1 MQTRRGYLA
10 VAAAAI
16 ATASALGASGVGA
29 STPPASGPAAGASD
43 AIIRYQWGTPGGSN
57 YDPHQAFNQF
67 ANIYLY
73 PAYDR
78 LTELTP
84 EGEVTPML
92 AESWEFSD
100 DNTALTLH
108 LREDVVFQ
116 DGTPFN
122 AEAVKA
128 NIERGQTLET
138 SAVKADLASI
148 AEVVVVDD
156 FTVEL
161 HLSSPGA
168 SLPAL
173 LSDRAGM
180 MVSPAAF
187 DNEDIDLMPVGA
199 GPYQVV
205 EHVPGSVISYE
216 RFPDYWDP
224 EAQTLGGVEITM
236 QLDPEARLRAVIDGQ
251 AHGTSLNADQ
261 IGSAEDAGLAV
272 TTQPSVG
279 AFLLFVNMA
288 SPGLDTLEVRQAISM
303 AIDRQG
309 LADAL
314 HGGLC
319 TPTNQIFPLTYWAGN
334 PDVAVDEFD
343 PDAAHTL
350 LADAGFGDGLDLEAV
365 VVNVPFYVAQ
375 LEALQA
381 MLGEIGVNLTVTA
394 LEPTELLSR
403 FSTGEADLYFTQYPG
418 SVDPA
423 KTVASIFAEQASLN
437 PGHYSNAELDSLALE
452 GLSVIEQAERAPVYQ
467 QLSAVAAADY
477 FHIPICSPQN
487 VYVLDESV
495 QNFVPT
501 LGGSIDFRGVTI
513 TE

>member
-1 MQTRRGYLA
+1 MT
-10 VAAAAI
+10 V
-16 ATASALGASGVGA
+16 SVLGATGVGA
-29 STPPASGPAAGASD
+29 SAPPAGASD

-84 EGEVTPML
+84 EGEVIPML
-92 AESWEFSD
+92 AESWEFAEE
-100 DNTALTLH
+100 NTV
-108 LREDVVFQ
+108 LRMVLRQDVVFH

-128 NIERGQTLET
+128 NIERGQTVEA
-138 SAVKADLASI
+138 SAVVADLASV
-148 AEVVVVDD
+148 AEVVVVDEY
-156 FTVEL
+156 TVEF

-168 SLPAL
+168 SLPGL

-180 MVSPAAF
+180 MISPAAF
-187 DNEDIDLMPVGA
+187 ANEDLDLMPVGA
-199 GPYQVV
+199 GPYRVV

-216 RFPDYWDP
+216 RFDDYWNP

-236 QLDPEARLRAVIDGQ
+236 QLDPEARLRAVADGQ
-251 AHGTSLNADQ
+251 ADGSTLNADQ
-261 IGSAEDAGLAV
+261 VSAAEEAGLAV
-272 TTQPSVG
+272 TMQPSAG

-288 SPGLDTLEVRQAISM
+288 SPGLDTLEVRQALSM

-319 TPTNQIFPLTYWAGN
+319 TPTNQIFPLTYWAGS
-334 PDVAVDEFD
+334 PDAPVDKYD
-343 PDAAHTL
+343 PDGARTL
-350 LADAGFGDGLDLEAV
+350 LEEAGHGDGLALEAV

-381 MLGEIGVNLTVTA
+381 MLGEVGVDLTVTA

-423 KTVASIFAEQASLN
+423 KTVASIFSAQASLN
-437 PGHYSNAELDSLALE
+437 PGHYSNADVDGLALD
-452 GLSVIEQAERAPVYQ
+452 GLSVIEQDERAPIYQ
-467 QLSAVAAADY
+467 QLSQAAAADY

-487 VYVLDESV
+487 VFVLNERV

-513 TE
+513 SE